1 MSSGLLKLNKAKT
14 ELLVSNFSRLPF
26 PQPSPSQY
34 KAPSSCSSQKLRS
47 CSGFL
52 SSHVSYPIYHQVL
65 WTAATSKR
73 YPETTLRPLH
83 HDHPTAHGIISHM
96 NFNHNFLTDLSE
108 STLALP
114 IIRSLQSGQSGFFLN
129 KNKVQTLQKCWKH
142 NKGTFFVPC
151 HWRVSCQ
158 SDASCSRYFS
168 VCSS

>member
-1 MSSGLLKLNKAKT
+1 MGISSGLLKLNKAKT
-14 ELLVSNFSRLPF
+14 ELLISNFSRLPF

-83 HDHPTAHGIISHM
+83 HDHPTAHGI
-96 NFNHNFLTDLSE
+96 NFSYEFQPQ
-108 STLALP
+108 LP
-114 IIRSLQSGQSGFFLN
+114 DRSLRIHSCPAYN
-129 KNKVQTLQKCWKH
+129 
-142 NKGTFFVPC
+142 P
-151 HWRVSCQ
+151 VSTKWPEWLFPQ
-158 SDASCSRYFS
+158 
-168 VCSS
+168 